1 MVLKKCSKK
10 FNQILGLMKKEG
22 KLIKKK
28 IVMKYEIQLL
38 FERWHSLILMCK
50 FVNYG

>member
-22 KLIKKK
+22 KLIKKN
-28 IVMKYEIQLL
+28 IGYIE
-38 FERWHSLILMCK
+38 
-50 FVNYG
+50 VNKL